1 MSVVRIVAIN
11 DLVRVVEE
19 TQNLVVIR
27 GAFDPNYG
35 SFYDTTDQPYTGN
48 STGQAMRFNT
58 TAFAR
63 NVEIVDGY
71 KIRINKPGKYNIQ
84 FSAQY
89 EKSTG
94 GTHPVDIWL
103 TKNGTNIA
111 NSASVIVVTDG
122 SGEGSRIIA
131 AWNFFVESAAND
143 DFAIQWWSDNA
154 AVSIIAD
161 PAQTTPTRP
170 AIPSIIL
177 TVNQIG

>member
-1 MSVVRIVAIN
+1 MSVVRIVAQN
-11 DLVRVVEE
+11 ELVKVVQE
-19 TQNLVVIR
+19 TQNLVVIQ

-48 STGQAMRFNT
+48 SSGQAMRFNT
-58 TAFAR
+58 TAFTKY
-63 NVEIVDGY
+63 VEIVDGS
-71 KIRINKPGKYNIQ
+71 KIRIRKPGKYNIQ
-84 FSAQY
+84 FSAQF

-103 TKNGTNIA
+103 KRNGTNVD

-131 AWNFFVESAAND
+131 AWNFFVEASAND
-143 DFAIQWWSDNA
+143 DYEIRWWSDNA
-154 AVSIIAD
+154 NVNIIAD
-161 PAQTTPTRP
+161 PAQTNPARP